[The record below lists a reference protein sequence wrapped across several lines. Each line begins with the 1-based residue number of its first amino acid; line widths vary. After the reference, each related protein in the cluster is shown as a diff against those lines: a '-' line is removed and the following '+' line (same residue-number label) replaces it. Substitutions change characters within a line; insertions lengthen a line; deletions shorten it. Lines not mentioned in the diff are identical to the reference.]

1 MHAGTS
7 CSIIP
12 TNRSSSSG
20 IASECKEVKM
30 EIVQCIR
37 RVQEELR
44 GGHFINETAVT
55 NGAVMSILQA
65 LGWDIFDTRSV
76 APQYP
81 VEGRRVDIALC
92 YPPNKPIVF
101 IEVKQ
106 AGREGGADRQLF
118 EYAFHQG
125 VPMVLLTNGQEWHI
139 YLPAEQGSYQER
151 QVYKLDL
158 LERDPET
165 IAKDLTRYLSYTNIV
180 SGEALE
186 SARKDYKSV
195 ARVREIKRA
204 LPTAWHKLIEEQDS
218 LLIDLLADKVESLC
232 GYKPDLDAV
241 ADFLVTQVRA
251 QDVPPESSARPLVSG
266 AERSPTKSSES
277 LTLVGNYGFR
287 LKGQRAQARNAI
299 DVLIQVLER
308 LSIADPEFLE
318 RFASRPKHGRTRRF
332 VAREK
337 EELYP
342 GRPDLARDHA
352 CQLNSG
358 WWVGTNY
365 SRSQIEQILRMAAEV
380 ARLRFGNDL
389 VIWLG

>member
-1 MHAGTS
+1 M
-7 CSIIP
+7 
-12 TNRSSSSG
+12 
-20 IASECKEVKM
+20 M
-30 EIVQCIR
+30 EIVQCVR
-37 RVQEELR
+37 RVQEDLR

-65 LGWDIFDTRSV
+65 LDWDIFDTRSV

-92 YPPNKPIVF
+92 YPPNKPMVF

-106 AGREGGADRQLF
+106 AGREEGADKQLF

-125 VPMVLLTNGQEWHI
+125 VPMVVLTNGQEWHI

-158 LERDPET
+158 LERDSET
-165 IAKDLTRYLSYTNIV
+165 IAKDLTRYLSYTHIV

-241 ADFLVTQVRA
+241 ADFLVTQIRA
-251 QDVPPESSARPLVSG
+251 QEIPPESSVRTPVSG
-266 AERSPTKSSES
+266 VKAPPTIPSES
-277 LTLVGNYGFR
+277 QAPVGNYWFR
-287 LKGQRAQARNAI
+287 LKGEGVQARNAI

-308 LSIADPEFLE
+308 LSIADPEFLT

-332 VAREK
+332 VARQK

-342 GRPDLARDHA
+342 SRPDLARDHA

-365 SRSQIEQILRMAAEV
+365 SKSQIEQILRMAAEV
-380 ARLRFGNDL
+380 AGLRFGNDL